1 MASISSPDYPGERL
15 IVCRNAELAAER
27 TRKREDLLAATERDL
42 GRIEAAVARK
52 RAPLQGTAEIAL
64 AVGAVVDRYK
74 MRKHFDLMITDTSFR
89 FARKSAVSNLEI
101 CRACLGDDRSE
112 YRASVVPAFSSFL
125 CR

>member
-1 MASISSPDYPGERL
+1 ML
-15 IVCRNAELAAER
+15 ELAAER

-89 FARKSAVSNLEI
+89 FARKSDEI
-101 CRACLGDDRSE
+101 AAEAATDGLYMVRTSLAETVIDDRAAVRSYKSLAQVE
-112 YRASVVPAFSSFL
+112 RA
-125 CR
+125 